1 MATVQNIANTQTDI
15 SGHIYTN
22 GNRLITAADVA
33 SVLQNM
39 AVSYINRITDLPY
52 LGLKAFSTT
61 TTYAVGDCC
70 VYSGA
75 LYQCTTT
82 HTGAWN
88 SADFTA
94 IGGGGSYVPYTGAT
108 SDVDLGTY
116 SLNAKSVKINGTG
129 GGGHLG
135 LKHQSASATA
145 SGSETALF
153 ANSSGD
159 LAWKNDGNY
168 LTTLESSGNTAN
180 RVYTF
185 PNVAGTIALGTGGT
199 NVLAYWSST
208 NVLTSL
214 ANGTGVLQNNG
225 SGTLSWVTAMTNP
238 MTTQGD
244 MIYGGAS
251 GTPTRL
257 ALGTSGY
264 ILQAGA
270 TTPSW
275 FNLFGTANT
284 FTEAQSITKTQ
295 TTPLYGI
302 VINNANGGNA
312 WTNTGA
318 GVQLTSNAST
328 ASIEYNNST
337 GTTVADKSL
346 RYVSPNGQSFYASG
360 TTGNTSYN
368 FYWECVSSASYM
380 RLLQA
385 ASSPRTLLELVNTN
399 AGSTYVELR
408 LNAGSSPVSLIGRAA
423 SLGIGVSPT
432 STFHV
437 NGSKG
442 YAYVAKT
449 ANYTLTISD
458 YLVDCTANSFTIT
471 LPTAVSITGRVYEI
485 VNSGAGTITIATTS
499 SQTFANVTGTPTT
512 LSLITAL
519 AKSIRVMSNGTNW
532 IQLN

>member
-1 MATVQNIANTQTDI
+1 MATQNIANTLSDI
-15 SGHIYTN
+15 STHVYTN
-22 GNRLITAADVA
+22 TSRAITGNILQGVLSNIA
-33 SVLQNM
+33 S
-39 AVSYINRITDLPY
+39 SYKNKIDESTSLFDSTRQYYYGEIVIHSTSIYYCSNS
-52 LGLKAFSTT
+52 LGHL
-61 TTYAVGDCC
+61 
-70 VYSGA
+70 
-75 LYQCTTT
+75 
-82 HTGAWN
+82 GAWN
-88 SADFTA
+88 AANFSV
-94 IGGGGSYVPYTGAT
+94 IGGGALTLTTTGASGAAT
-108 SDVDLGTY
+108 LVSNT
-116 SLNAKSVKINGTG
+116 LNIPNYTADGLLPSQTG
-129 GGGHLG
+129 N
-135 LKHQSASATA
+135 
-145 SGSETALF
+145 SG
-153 ANSSGD
+153 
-159 LAWKNDGNY
+159 KY
-168 LTTLESSGNTAN
+168 LTT
-180 RVYTF
+180 
-185 PNVAGTIALGTGGT
+185 
-199 NVLAYWSST
+199 
-208 NVLTSL
+208 
-214 ANGTGVLQNNG
+214 NGTTV
-225 SGTLSWVTAMTNP
+225 SWATISAMTNP

-244 MIYGGAS
+244 TIYGGAS

-257 ALGTSGY
+257 ALGTTNY

-270 TTPSW
+270 TTPTW

-284 FTEAQSITKTQ
+284 FTEAQSIIKTQ
-295 TTPLYGI
+295 TTPLYGV

-318 GVQLTSNAST
+318 GVQLTSNSST

-337 GTTVADKSL
+337 GTTVNDKAI
-346 RYVSPNGQSFYASG
+346 RYVSPNGHAFLAG
-360 TTGNTSYN
+360 ATTGNTSFNY
-368 FYWECVSSASYM
+368 YWECVSSTAYM

-385 ASSPRTLLELVNTN
+385 ASSPRTLLELVNAN

-442 YAYVAKT
+442 FAYAAKT

-512 LSLITAL
+512 LSLLTAL
-519 AKSIRVMSNGTNW
+519 GKSIRVMSNGANW